1 MVDVYDDFYLQTYA
15 GANIWMGDS
24 IQLAFDTLND
34 KAASFGGDDYEYGY
48 SYTASGLE
56 IQGFLVGTGKTTGT
70 KTTDWVRI
78 VRDNNNHITRY
89 AIKMPKDELTPMNL
103 KEGTMFG
110 YNICANDADIL
121 ERDSYIQY
129 SGGIADKKNPSAFNT
144 FVLKGV
150 DLRLP
155 EETED
160 TRFIKRIDN
169 TGFSGFAD

>member
-1 MVDVYDDFYLQTYA
+1 
-15 GANIWMGDS
+15 MGDS

-89 AIKMPKDELTPMNL
+89 VIKMPKDELTPMNL
-103 KEGTMFG
+103 KEGTVFG

-150 DLRLP
+150 DSRLP
-155 EETED
+155 EKTED
-160 TRFIKRIDN
+160 TGFIKRINN